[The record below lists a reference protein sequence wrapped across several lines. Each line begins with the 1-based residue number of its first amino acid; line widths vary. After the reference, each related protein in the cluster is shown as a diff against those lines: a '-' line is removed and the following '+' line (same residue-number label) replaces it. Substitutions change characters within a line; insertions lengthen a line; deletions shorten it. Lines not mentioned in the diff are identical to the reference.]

1 MGELVEMVAGK
12 QQEAT
17 MQGSKRPFGSSIL
30 VAGLISSTSTSSSS
44 SNGNN
49 GSSNGRGNKR
59 KGSNFSYPRIYRTD
73 PSGSYSL
80 WKACAIG
87 QGSEKVMALLEDKYH
102 DQMTTKEALELALE
116 CCRIFDKDLKSSTI
130 TTTTDE
136 DQEKKGGNGETDS
149 NEKASV
155 GVKTVETG
163 FFQALPS
170 VLMAALTLPSSPSL
184 TKEAFSTKDCFTS
197 LMTASL
203 LPD

>member
-1 MGELVEMVAGK
+1 MYIFRFGESIPVGELVEMVAGK

-30 VAGLISSTSTSSSS
+30 VAGLVSGSSSS
-44 SNGNN
+44 SNNNNGNN

-59 KGSNFSYPRIYRTD
+59 RGSGSFFYPRIYRTD

-102 DQMTTKEALELALE
+102 DQMTTKEALELALD

-130 TTTTDE
+130 TPDE
-136 DQEKKGGNGETDS
+136 DQEKKRENEEDS
-149 NEKASV
+149 NGKVSV
-155 GVKTVETG
+155 GVKTVVD
-163 FFQALPS
+163 AAS
-170 VLMAALTLPSSPSL
+170 VSSKGTRLYEGLDPEKL
-184 TKEAFSTKDCFTS
+184 AEIDT
-197 LMTASL
+197 
-203 LPD
+203 

>member
-30 VAGLISSTSTSSSS
+30 VAGLISGNNN
-44 SNGNN
+44 NGNN

-59 KGSNFSYPRIYRTD
+59 KGSNVFYPRIYRTD

-87 QGSEKVMALLEDKYH
+87 QGSEKVMAFLEDRYH

-130 TTTTDE
+130 TTTDE
-136 DQEKKGGNGETDS
+136 DQEKRDGGNGEDR
-149 NEKASV
+149 NEKAAV
-155 GVKTVETG
+155 GVKTV
-163 FFQALPS
+163 
-170 VLMAALTLPSSPSL
+170 VDAALVSSKGTMLYEGLSPEQL
-184 TKEAFSTKDCFTS
+184 AEIDT
-197 LMTASL
+197 
-203 LPD
+203 

>member
-1 MGELVEMVAGK
+1 MYIFRFGESIPVGELVEMVAGK

-30 VAGLISSTSTSSSS
+30 VAGLVSGSSSS
-44 SNGNN
+44 SNNNNGNN

-59 KGSNFSYPRIYRTD
+59 RGSGSFFYPRIYRTD

-102 DQMTTKEALELALE
+102 DQMTTKEALELALD

-130 TTTTDE
+130 TPDE
-136 DQEKKGGNGETDS
+136 DQEKKRENEEDS
-149 NEKASV
+149 NGKVSV
-155 GVKTVETG
+155 GVKTV
-163 FFQALPS
+163 
-170 VLMAALTLPSSPSL
+170 VDAALVSSKGTRLYEGLDPEKL
-184 TKEAFSTKDCFTS
+184 AEIDT
-197 LMTASL
+197 
-203 LPD
+203 